1 MFYQMYFVVGQV
13 SYIVQ
18 FFDKVSDGGFDY
30 LGISCSLNV
39 VYVVCVFRLIYS
51 DNIYIGL

>member
-1 MFYQMYFVVGQV
+1 MYFVVGQV

-18 FFDKVSDGGFDY
+18 FFDKVCDGGFDY

-39 VYVVCVFRLIYS
+39 VYVVCIFRLVYS